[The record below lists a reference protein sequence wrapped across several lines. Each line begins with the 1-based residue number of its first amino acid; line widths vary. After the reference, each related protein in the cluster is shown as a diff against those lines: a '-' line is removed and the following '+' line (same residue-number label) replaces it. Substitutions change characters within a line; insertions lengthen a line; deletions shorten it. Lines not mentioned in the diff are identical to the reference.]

1 MTQVYRIDKI
11 ATYETQH
18 EINVDET
25 WIIAPDEYFDSLKDA
40 ETYVIKMNTSRCGHY
55 LGITHGNDELF
66 IAERC
71 LSTEWCHRQQYFTTR
86 PNIKL
91 LRHNLG
97 KDGIITYGVSS
108 SKIMV
113 SSTKCS
119 SQQQAKL

>member
-11 ATYETQH
+11 YTYDTPY
-18 EINVDET
+18 EINVNET
-25 WIIAPDEYFDSLKDA
+25 WIIVPDEYFTSIEDA
-40 ETYVIKMNTSRCGHY
+40 EIYVIKMNTCRCGHY
-55 LGITHGNDELF
+55 LGITSGNDELF

-71 LSTEWCHRQQYFTTR
+71 LSTEWCHKQEYFVNR

-91 LRHNLG
+91 LRHNLE

-108 SKIMV
+108 SKIMI
-113 SSTKCS
+113 SSTRCS